1 MQPPCGRTAKEM
13 RRTHGG
19 DESEWTPVLRG
30 RASSSGTRRARLH
43 GGMKGPRAISRPSWR
58 SRTGLVLAAFLAIAA
73 YYLVTEH
80 RAHLVGP
87 VPFILVLLVTFGLLY
102 WMLPGTGARGVRH
115 GGS

>member
-1 MQPPCGRTAKEM
+1 
-13 RRTHGG
+13 
-19 DESEWTPVLRG
+19 
-30 RASSSGTRRARLH
+30 
-43 GGMKGPRAISRPSWR
+43 MKGPRAISRPSWR